1 MMGWAQDKYSSLL
14 FTCILL
20 VFAHCSKL
28 LYDIT
33 SNYGTSAAIVQ
44 AWIRRLNEKI
54 HGAIRYT
61 KSHLRHKLSGLKGG
75 RARERFLCQ
84 TWKLQLQPDET
95 DASDTEIETLKAKL
109 DSSEKERTKLQE
121 TVEALQTDM
130 TTKVQNLSSKIKHLQ
145 SNLLGSITS
154 HTKSSQRGKG
164 VAWNEVKNPHVKLLC
179 LG

>member
-1 MMGWAQDKYSSLL
+1 MH
-14 FTCILL
+14 
-20 VFAHCSKL
+20 FACVCLHCSKL

-61 KSHLRHKLSGLKGG
+61 ERLHSVLVHRVAHLRHKLSGLKGG
-75 RARERFLCQ
+75 RARGRFLCQ

-145 SNLLGSITS
+145 SNPTRQPITS
-154 HTKSSQRGKG
+154 HTKSSQRGRG
-164 VAWNEVKNPHVKLLC
+164 VA
-179 LG
+179 